1 MMELDACLYCLEA
14 IEEVVQPEP
23 VLALELV
30 LEQGSLLVAKV
41 DLAEKEDPSDRNRRD
56 LCLET
61 C

>member
-14 IEEVVQPEP
+14 TEEVVQPEQE
-23 VLALELV
+23 LELELV
-30 LEQGSLLVAKV
+30 LEPGSALVAKV
-41 DLAEKEDPSDRNRRD
+41 DLVEKEDPSDRNRRD